1 MTLLS
6 KNSRFPFY
14 LGKQKTWRIDDREKD
29 LGSGGSQS
37 CTSQRKKKI
46 TVKIEFH
53 KPPGRLSDLIAIA
66 LDLLSILYRGQG
78 CAHGPQWTAKV

>member
-37 CTSQRKKKI
+37 CTSQWKKI
-46 TVKIEFH
+46 TLKIAFH
-53 KPPGRLSDLIAIA
+53 EPPGRLSDLIAIA
-66 LDLLSILYRGQG
+66 LDLKSIFYRGQG
-78 CAHGPQWTAKV
+78 CVHGPQWTAKV

>member
-1 MTLLS
+1 MTARRISDLADLRAVLL
-6 KNSRFPFY
+6 N
-14 LGKQKTWRIDDREKD
+14 G
-29 LGSGGSQS
+29 
-37 CTSQRKKKI
+37 KKI